1 MAYPISHIPF
11 PVPVSS
17 WSLCKPN
24 SVQTIRILRDVTKT
38 VAGILSGL
46 IMLPRGLKKHALAAV
61 QICAGNIGQ
70 LVGWFL
76 YSCWEEINWCVMWKS
91 MRFCLVSLYTVY
103 ICIHIYI
110 HVYDICFFQTCFDF
124 SRIFCTS
131 KMWMIRRED
140 YGTCGQWSAN
150 SLTTNKSS
158 SHLPNS
164 WSYSQLLG
172 KNVKNTC
179 LIVVF

>member
-1 MAYPISHIPF
+1 MAYPIVKFLF

-17 WSLCKPN
+17 WSLCRPN

-38 VAGILSGL
+38 VVGILLGL
-46 IMLPRGLKKHALAAV
+46 TTLPRGLKKHALAAV

-70 LVGWFL
+70 LLGWFL
-76 YSCWEEINWCVMWKS
+76 YSCWEEINWCVMWKT
-91 MRFCLVSLYTVY
+91 MCVFLVSFVYTVY
-103 ICIHIYI
+103 IYI
-110 HVYDICFFQTCFDF
+110 FVYMICVQICFDF

-150 SLTTNKSS
+150 SLTTNKSP